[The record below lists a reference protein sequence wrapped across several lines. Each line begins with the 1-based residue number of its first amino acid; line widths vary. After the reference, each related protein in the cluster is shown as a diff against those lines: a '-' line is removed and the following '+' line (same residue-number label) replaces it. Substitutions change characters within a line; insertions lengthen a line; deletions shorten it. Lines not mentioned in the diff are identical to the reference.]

1 MDAANDTIGDLCS
14 REAANPESKRKPL
27 INWTELNKKHGVT
40 MQKSDHTQNAPY
52 EKDQWIIRQVSKS
65 GRTKEVA
72 TAAWQNYEGIA
83 IVKRD
88 HLGFNSLLRLWLPK
102 GQFEDVAK
110 INFIE
115 GSVVQGSDRKKSP
128 KAECVESLRMH
139 AHDMFGSHG
148 ITSGHAF
155 FRGQL
160 GAASSDAKAQVQ
172 HGQPQEGGDDE
183 SADETPKKSRHELAP
198 QKRDRVSVAQLEDS
212 EDELE
217 NPIRG
222 GGASSRKKKRK
233 VNVADATVSLYEAVG
248 SSLCEHR
255 LGLSSRQRRGTAPCV
270 VSHVRASRSLG
281 PLALA
286 TAQAPVYQTLSQ
298 RWGKGRH

>member
-1 MDAANDTIGDLCS
+1 M
-14 REAANPESKRKPL
+14 
-27 INWTELNKKHGVT
+27 
-40 MQKSDHTQNAPY
+40 
-52 EKDQWIIRQVSKS
+52 
-65 GRTKEVA
+65 
-72 TAAWQNYEGIA
+72 
-83 IVKRD
+83 
-88 HLGFNSLLRLWLPK
+88 
-102 GQFEDVAK
+102 
-110 INFIE
+110 
-115 GSVVQGSDRKKSP
+115 QGSDRKKNP
-128 KAECVESLRMH
+128 KAEYVDSLRMH

-160 GAASSDAKAQVQ
+160 GAASSDAKAQGQ

-183 SADETPKKSRHELAP
+183 SADETPNKSRHELAP
-198 QKRDRVSVAQLEDS
+198 QKRDRVSVVQLEDS

-281 PLALA
+281 PLARPPFIKHFPSDGKRATLNSSIPLILMLLA
-286 TAQAPVYQTLSQ
+286 TACDCSAEVANAELIAHLLLFSFVPKATSD
-298 RWGKGRH
+298 